1 MIEKKGN
8 SGMVHIM
15 IASHGPMAAAMVESA
30 RLIIGNSANDIPAIS
45 VTMDTSRA
53 EICRAVEAVLDK
65 ISPEDTVLALTDIYG
80 GSVARVLAEYAQAK
94 KLDVIA
100 GMNLGI
106 LLDAVLSKD
115 TMDQDEW
122 IDYLLTSGREGICY
136 INRELEKE
144 GGEEI

>member
-8 SGMVHIM
+8 SGMVHIV
-15 IASHGPMAAAMVESA
+15 IASHGPMSAAMIESA
-30 RLIIGNSANDIPAIS
+30 RLIIGDSVDDIPTIS
-45 VTMDTSRA
+45 VTMDTSR
-53 EICRAVEAVLDK
+53 EETCCAVEAILDT
-65 ISPEDTVLALTDIYG
+65 IPSEDTVLALTDIYG
-80 GSVARVLAEYAQAK
+80 GSVARVLAEYVETRR
-94 KLDVIA
+94 LDVIA

>member
-106 LLDAVLSKD
+106 LLDAALLKD
-115 TMDQDEW
+115 TMGRDEL
-122 IDYLLTSGREGICY
+122 IDYLLASGKDGICY